1 MKRILVPVV
10 ASLML
15 LGCGAPKQS
24 DTALIA
30 DFYAHILSNKPVED
44 AYIESVLSKE
54 LLATL
59 WEADYIDTY
68 SYWVFRTGAQDGPSS
83 ESGVKAI
90 EPLGEGWY
98 RVIYSD
104 MGHSGITDIQVKDGK
119 ICAYKPGLE
128 EDTYLTAIGR
138 YMKELGSHYTPAEHC
153 IPFNLI
159 VDADASN
166 PDDIRVWGDFWVEN
180 YNQSADTLLAV
191 SGGSYP
197 GCMHVKK
204 TTSGF
209 EVSQFEAVEDG
220 SSFTRTAKAIFGDR
234 YATDTNRSWP
244 LCPTTRPESVPASS
258 PSGTMQSPPG
268 SKSPA
273 TRMKAGRPCP
283 SSSNWPPSN
292 WKAAALL
299 SC

>member
-138 YMKELGSHYTPAEHC
+138 YMQELGSHYTPAEHC

-209 EVSQFEAVEDG
+209 EVSQFEA
-220 SSFTRTAKAIFGDR
+220 
-234 YATDTNRSWP
+234 
-244 LCPTTRPESVPASS
+244 ESVPASS

-283 SSSNWPPSN
+283 SSSDWPHPIIILFSVQLPDSSLPPSMSAIAQYQRR
-292 WKAAALL
+292 WPVK
-299 SC
+299 